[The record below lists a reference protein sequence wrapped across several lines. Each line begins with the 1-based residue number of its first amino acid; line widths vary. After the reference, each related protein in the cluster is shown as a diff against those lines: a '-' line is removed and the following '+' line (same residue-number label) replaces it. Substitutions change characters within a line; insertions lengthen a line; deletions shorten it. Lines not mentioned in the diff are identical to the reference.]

1 MHVRDQ
7 LGGEAQGWA
16 SVTPPPLR
24 PAGVGTRP
32 WRLNSCNQL
41 NPSRNAST
49 PPLQHSLTHSLT
61 ANLPL
66 FHFGSCTYTL
76 RARPQHDWC
85 WEASLD
91 EAAPSWLPIRVWRWE
106 PVVLVLS
113 KRRSKRRRILRRL
126 KETRLKKRRRW
137 RPSRGGGRLSLRLLP
152 PRPPSPVLLLHI
164 ARQRHREWL
173 RAFNWGPGFVTL
185 LPGINTGINIYT
197 ISGSQ
202 LLKG

>member
-137 RPSRGGGRLSLRLLP
+137 RPSRGGADSHWDSSPLALPRLSCCC
-152 PRPPSPVLLLHI
+152 
-164 ARQRHREWL
+164 
-173 RAFNWGPGFVTL
+173 TL
-185 LPGINTGINIYT
+185 LANATAN
-197 ISGSQ
+197 GSALSIEDLDSSHYSRVLIQ
-202 LLKG
+202 V